1 MGDCLLRA
9 CPCLEALWQRFFSD
23 KKASGAAAAVG
34 ETSDERRPTRPAPPP
49 QERPPDSV
57 SIYMAIWA
65 FESRHPDEISF
76 REGDLFNIVSRVGDW
91 WTARRI
97 DRNGQVLDTGIVP
110 RNYLARAESL
120 EMQP

>member
-1 MGDCLLRA
+1 MGDCLRRA

-23 KKASGAAAAVG
+23 KKAPGAAAGGSEARA
-34 ETSDERRPTRPAPPP
+34 EQRPPSPAPPP
-49 QERPPDSV
+49 EERAPDSG

-65 FESRHPDEISF
+65 FESRHPDEMSF
-76 REGDLFNIVSRVGDW
+76 WEGDLFNIISRVGDW

-97 DRNGQVLDTGIVP
+97 DKNGQVLDTGIVP

>member
-1 MGDCLLRA
+1 MGDCLRRV

-23 KKASGAAAAVG
+23 KKAPGAAEARV
-34 ETSDERRPTRPAPPP
+34 EQRPPSPAPPP
-49 QERPPDSV
+49 QERAPDSG

-65 FESRHPDEISF
+65 FESRHPDEMSF
-76 REGDLFNIVSRVGDW
+76 REGDLFNIISRVGDW

-97 DRNGQVLDTGIVP
+97 DRNGQVLETGIVP